1 MSSLA
6 LTTSEKIAG
15 SARHRADERVDDERA
30 AKPAPAK
37 PLINGKADERSR
49 MRAAWASAACS
60 RWVELGRH
68 LRESRRVAAGPSK
81 RHDTAKFGQ
90 KFARLSAGGR
100 WMQTFTPA
108 SASCLDFGK
117 PVISWRYLQAR
128 TPPPDAAEAFCDH
141 CGLRVHRASAGS
153 ARRRDRARGSA
164 RGCPPHSIFRFRA
177 RQGFVLSADFKV
189 LGFRRWQ
196 PFCERGRDVESTP
209 HRGVISVLNLGRCR
223 QKSSA

>member
-1 MSSLA
+1 
-6 LTTSEKIAG
+6 
-15 SARHRADERVDDERA
+15 
-30 AKPAPAK
+30 
-37 PLINGKADERSR
+37 
-49 MRAAWASAACS
+49 
-60 RWVELGRH
+60 
-68 LRESRRVAAGPSK
+68 
-81 RHDTAKFGQ
+81 
-90 KFARLSAGGR
+90 
-100 WMQTFTPA
+100 MQTFTPA